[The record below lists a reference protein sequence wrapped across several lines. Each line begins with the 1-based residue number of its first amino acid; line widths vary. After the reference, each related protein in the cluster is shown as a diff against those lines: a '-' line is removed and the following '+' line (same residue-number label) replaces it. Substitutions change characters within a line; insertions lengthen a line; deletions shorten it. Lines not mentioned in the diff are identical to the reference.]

1 MEATLKRR
9 MREEFRENIGPLT
22 TLKLG
27 VFLYL
32 VQCSLLINGEALLG
46 DGFSRE
52 VALIYIIL
60 PLGLLAYS
68 SKNRTIVEKLT
79 VIKTLKMAFVGFV
92 VTVPLVIIVYMYGFG
107 MQFGSVQQSE
117 VLGTIFTQAVFVAP
131 VEELMF
137 RWMIPTYAYMVLPR
151 RLKLLGLIGSQI
163 TFSLF
168 HMGVYQSSAFPL
180 VIAFII
186 GMIWLAAA
194 RNPKLGIGF
203 TIGSHV
209 AYNLTISGIMIGNI
223 VSVI

>member
-9 MREEFRENIGPLT
+9 MREEFRENVGPLT

-46 DGFSRE
+46 EGFSRE

-79 VIKTLKMAFVGFV
+79 VIQTLKMAFVGFV
-92 VTVPLVIIVYMYGFG
+92 VTVPVVILIYAYGLG
-107 MQFGSVQQSE
+107 VQFGSVQQSE
-117 VLGTIFTQAVFVAP
+117 VLGIILTQAVFVAP

-137 RWMIPTYAYMVLPR
+137 RWMIPSYSYAVLPKR
-151 RLKLLGLIGSQI
+151 FKVIGLIGSQVA
-163 TFSLF
+163 FSVF
-168 HMGVYQSSAFPL
+168 HMGVYQSSVFPL
-180 VIAFII
+180 VIAFVI
-186 GMIWLAAA
+186 GMIWLVAA
-194 RNPKLGIGF
+194 RNPRLGIGF
-203 TIGSHV
+203 TIGSHI
-209 AYNLTISGIMIGNI
+209 AYNLTVAGIMVGNI

>member
-9 MREEFRENIGPLT
+9 MREEFRENVGPLT

-27 VFLYL
+27 VLLYL

-68 SKNRTIVEKLT
+68 SKNRAIVEKLT

-92 VTVPLVIIVYMYGFG
+92 VTVPLVIIIYMYGFG

-137 RWMIPTYAYMVLPR
+137 RWMIPTYAYAVLPK

-168 HMGVYQSSAFPL
+168 HVGVYQSNIFPL
-180 VIAFII
+180 IIAFSI
-186 GMIWLAAA
+186 GMIWLMAA
-194 RNPKLGIGF
+194 RNQKLGIGF
-203 TIGSHV
+203 TIGSHI
-209 AYNLTISGIMIGNI
+209 AYNLTVSGIMIGNI

>member
-27 VFLYL
+27 VLLYL

-46 DGFSRE
+46 EGFSRE

-79 VIKTLKMAFVGFV
+79 VIQTLKMAFVGFV
-92 VTVPLVIIVYMYGFG
+92 VTVPVVILIYMYGFG

-137 RWMIPTYAYMVLPR
+137 RWMIPTSAYMVLPR